1 MRRLLC
7 KEISIVDD
15 CVAEVLE
22 EFNIQLEL
30 VAAIGVDVQFSPIN
44 ATVKIAD
51 DDSPEGNLHTLFVE
65 HILPWY
71 ACTLTST

>member
-15 CVAEVLE
+15 CVAEMLE

-51 DDSPEGNLHTLFVE
+51 DPFPNEVWESLHIQSE
-65 HILPWY
+65 Y
-71 ACTLTST
+71 QQMYQ